1 MRLNENKF
9 IGGSIVEICYPEEEQ
24 QLSESGKP
32 PMI

>member
-9 IGGSIVEICYPEEEQ
+9 IGGSIVEICYLEEEQ
-24 QLSESGKP
+24 QLSESEEP